1 MRDLRRD
8 YVLIERPSAEN
19 TRNDGK
25 SLRQGKMRGV
35 TSKNIM
41 DTGFKKVAQL
51 GVGIRTA
58 RMANELV
65 GSYTNNRVRQKKT
78 QKHMTMATYAIG
90 IKVAGPIGIAYA
102 AADLS
107 YRGLMH
113 QINIGKQND
122 EARMRRNLMGI
133 SVRDQSRNRGERV

>member
-1 MRDLRRD
+1 MRDLYKD
-8 YVLIERPSAEN
+8 YILIERPTPEN
-19 TRNDGK
+19 TRNDGRALNK
-25 SLRQGKMRGV
+25 GRMRGV

-41 DTGFKKVAQL
+41 DSSFKKVAQL

-65 GSYTNNRVRQKKT
+65 GSYTNNRVRQKRT
-78 QKHMTMATYAIG
+78 QRNMTMATYAIG

-102 AADLS
+102 AGDLA

-113 QINIGKQND
+113 QIDIGKRND
-122 EARMRRNLMGI
+122 EARMRRELMGI
-133 SVRDQSRNRGERV
+133 TVRNHSRTRGERV